1 MKKSVKSLF
10 AMAIIAIISLQMVQ
24 AVPVEWVK
32 NFGGL
37 DDDQP
42 YATAVDA
49 NGNIFILTLY
59 KNECDFD
66 PHAYKTAKVSPT
78 SLLPSVAVS
87 KYDANGNFLWVKSF
101 SANSKN
107 GGTVYAG
114 TMVLDKA
121 GNIYFGGN
129 FSGIT
134 DFNPDPVAVA
144 NLTPEAITPAVMVPD
159 PTTGNLVLKSGTFDA
174 SSDAYVCK
182 LDNDGKFVWVKQF
195 RGDINQDILEISV
208 DEASN
213 VFISTNAYGST
224 GIQTDFNPDPTA
236 TALLTN
242 TSNSSQYIAKL
253 DVDGN

>member
-1 MKKSVKSLF
+1 MKKITRTLFLMAVNVLFFIQLSHAGTAEWAKS
-10 AMAIIAIISLQMVQ
+10 
-24 AVPVEWVK
+24 
-32 NFGGL
+32 FGGL

-42 YATAVDA
+42 YATAVDG
-49 NGNIFILTLY
+49 NGNLFVLTQFKAL
-59 KNECDFD
+59 CDFD
-66 PHAYKTAKVSPT
+66 PHAYKTANITPISML
-78 SLLPSVAVS
+78 SSVAVS

-121 GNIYFGGN
+121 GNVYLGGN

-134 DFNPDPVAVA
+134 DFNPDLVAVA

-195 RGDINQDILEISV
+195 RGDFSQDILEIPS
-208 DEASN
+208 ECWASGLARKAN
-213 VFISTNAYGST
+213 FLI
-224 GIQTDFNPDPTA
+224 TA
-236 TALLTN
+236 
-242 TSNSSQYIAKL
+242 
-253 DVDGN
+253 